1 MPLGLGASLSR
12 AGIVTPGIITDGL
25 VMRHMYSAGAVQ
37 KLSDGAAN
45 FFNLDHIDI
54 SDRTM
59 DTDGNCCIMFW
70 AKRTEINSEDA
81 ILGHTS
87 TTSKQFIRFDNLTTL
102 DVKSNTSDDIANII
116 LPNPNTHNW
125 HHYAIVSTSG
135 TLTAYQDGVLCFVT
149 NPDMSDDTTFNVIGG
164 AGTNGASKNYQGYLC
179 NLGLWSNS
187 FTQAQIKNL
196 MWKSFD
202 DLTTDEKNLGLIH
215 WYDLSENANDP
226 QGGNNGTLG
235 PL

>member
-1 MPLGLGASLSR
+1 MPKLGLGTGIGRS
-12 AGIVTPGIITDGL
+12 GIVTPGILTDGL
-25 VMRHMYSAGAVQ
+25 VMKHMYPARAVQ
-37 KLSDGAAN
+37 PVSDGAARFTGGDLIN
-45 FFNLDHIDI
+45 I

-70 AKRTEINSEDA
+70 AKRTEVNSEDA
-81 ILGHTS
+81 ILGYTS
-87 TTSKQFIRFDNLTTL
+87 TNTERYIRFDNLTTL
-102 DVKSNTSDDIANII
+102 DVESNTNGDIANIT
-116 LPNPNTHNW
+116 LPNPNTYNW

-135 TLTAYQDGVLCFVT
+135 TLTAYQDGVSCSVT

-164 AGTNGASKNYQGYLC
+164 SGGGKSFEGYLC

-196 MWKSFD
+196 MWKSFN

-226 QGGNNGTLG
+226 QGGNNGTVG
-235 PL
+235 P